1 MFLFELGL
9 SEKLNGLMQS
19 ILSSLPKIMAAL
31 LVLIIGFLIAKLIR
45 SMILVA
51 LKKIN
56 IDKVGEQLNSI
67 EIVDKANI
75 KIEISKLLSTIVY
88 YVVILFVL
96 IISTSIL
103 DLEPVSNLVVG
114 IFEFV
119 PKLLVALIIL
129 VLGTIFADGLK
140 NVVYTAC
147 NSVGIPSAKL
157 ISNFMFYF
165 LLINI
170 LVSALSQAEI
180 NTDFLS
186 TNISILIGG
195 LVLAFAIGY
204 GLSSKD
210 TMSNYLSSF
219 YSKDRFN
226 VGDRVTLED
235 TTGLIIDIDK
245 TSLTLDTGSSKVIL
259 PLSKVSNRKIEIHN

>member
-1 MFLFELGL
+1 MFLFEMGL
-9 SEKLNGLMQS
+9 SDKLDGLLQS
-19 ILSSLPKIMAAL
+19 MLTAFPKILTACIVL
-31 LVLIIGFLIAKLIR
+31 LLGFLLAKIVR

-56 IDKVGEQLNSI
+56 IDKIGEKLNSI
-67 EIVDKANI
+67 DIVDKSNI
-75 KIEISKLLSTIVY
+75 KIEISKVLSTIVY

-96 IISTSIL
+96 IIATSIL

-129 VLGTIFADGLK
+129 VLGTLFADALK
-140 NVVYTAC
+140 SVVYTAC

-157 ISNFMFYF
+157 ISNFIFYF

-186 TNISILIGG
+186 TNISILIAG

-204 GLSSKD
+204 GLSSRD

-226 VGDRVTLED
+226 IGDRVTLED

-245 TSLTLDTGSSKVIL
+245 TSLTIDTGSSKVIM
-259 PLSKVSNRKIEIHN
+259 PLSKVSNGKIEIHN